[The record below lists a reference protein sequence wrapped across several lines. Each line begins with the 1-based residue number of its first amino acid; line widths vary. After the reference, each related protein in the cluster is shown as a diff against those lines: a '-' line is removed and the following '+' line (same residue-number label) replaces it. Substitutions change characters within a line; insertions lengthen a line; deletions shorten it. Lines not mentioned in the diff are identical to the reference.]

1 LSDTYDAL
9 KGESMEA
16 ENIRTVV
23 VVGGGTMGQG
33 IVQSFAQAGLSVLVV
48 DVDKGKLDG
57 CLSQVDTNLRQFQE
71 FGLLQEN
78 IPSIKSRIHPVLI
91 KDLNEALQGCDFVV
105 EAVPE
110 VLELKKQ
117 LFAQLDSC
125 PEDVILSSNTSSF
138 TIPAIAEGLRTA
150 DRIIGLHYFNPAHIM
165 PLVEIHYGPKT
176 KDEVISTTK
185 ALMIKVGK
193 KPILVRKEIPGFIVN
208 RIQAAMGREIMY
220 LIDEGVTTPEDI
232 DIAAKASYG
241 FRNACIG
248 TIEGLDMVGLD
259 TLIAVGKQLFKSLDN
274 STEEPPYLYDMVKR
288 GELGVKSGKGFYDY
302 KGKSRAQILDEQNRK
317 LLRQLTLFNLLEEN
331 K

>member
-1 LSDTYDAL
+1 
-9 KGESMEA
+9 MEA
-16 ENIRTVV
+16 ENIRAVV
-23 VVGGGTMGQG
+23 VIGGGTMGQG
-33 IVQSFAQAGLSVLVV
+33 ITQSFTQAGLSVVV
-48 DVDKGKLDG
+48 IDVDKGKLDE
-57 CLSQVDTNLRQFQE
+57 CLAQVDANLRQFQE
-71 FGLLQEN
+71 FGLLQED

-91 KDLNEALQGCDFVV
+91 KDLNEALKSCDFVV

-125 PEDVILSSNTSSF
+125 PENVILSSNTSSF

-150 DRIIGLHYFNPAHIM
+150 DRVIGLHYFNPAHIM

-220 LIDEGVTTPEDI
+220 LIDQEVATPEDM

-241 FRNACIG
+241 FRHACIG
-248 TIEGLDMVGLD
+248 SVEAFDMIGLD
-259 TLIAVGKQLFKSLDN
+259 TLLAAGKQLFKSLDN
-274 STEEPPYLYDMVKR
+274 STEQPSFLYDMVKR